1 MYIAIMP
8 WLLGILYG
16 YLVQLILVQGIHHF
30 GPTDNYL
37 DRSKWSKWIWSKE
50 YTNPG

>member
-1 MYIAIMP
+1 M
-8 WLLGILYG
+8 G

-37 DRSKWSKWIWSKE
+37 DRSKSNGPSGFGPRNTLTLFE
-50 YTNPG
+50 VLPFTDDAL